1 MRPSPEKSRTSST
14 WEVGSCPREPMDG
27 VQLLEVDCDAD
38 TAVFVR
44 DGDHGAGV
52 W

>member
-1 MRPSPEKSRTSST
+1 
-14 WEVGSCPREPMDG
+14 MDG
-27 VQLLEVDCDAD
+27 VQLLGVDCDAD